1 MSDPERFALLQ
12 QLFDAVADLP
22 PRAREEYLAAHDVP
36 SDLRVALDAMLEA
49 DRATSSPLD
58 KPLHE
63 HVSRLSGAMPAMLG
77 PYRLERLLGEGGMG
91 VVYLGHRDDLG
102 SDAAI
107 KILRDAWLSPARRE
121 RFQFEQRTLA
131 QLSHP
136 SIARLFDAD
145 TLPDGTPWFAMEYVE
160 GVNLLA
166 YADAQQLNE
175 PARLRLLL
183 EVARA
188 VQHAHQRAVIHRD
201 LKPSNI
207 LVSSTGQVKLL
218 DFGIARHLD
227 DASDPTVTGL
237 RMMTPAYAAPEQI
250 HGQPVGVYTDI
261 YSLGVILGELVPTGR
276 SRDLTA
282 LIARATAAE
291 PEQRYPSADAF
302 IRDIERYLAGEPLEA
317 RPAGVLLRTGRFI
330 RRHRLP
336 VLALLAI
343 AALSVYYTV
352 RLAQARNEAINEAN
366 RSGRIRAFLVNLF
379 EGGDLAAGPSA
390 DLRVATL
397 LDRGVAAAR
406 SLEADAATQAEL
418 YRTLGGVYQKL
429 GQLDRADSLY
439 ASALSRR
446 KDVETLNGLALLRT
460 DQARPDDSIRL
471 AREAL
476 DLARR
481 QGDALA
487 SGRALTTLGH
497 ALEEAGKYDEARPPL
512 EEALALLTAPDT
524 DRATALVY
532 LGNVHFYTGRY
543 PESRQQ
549 NERALAIFRD
559 IHGPNHPLIAE
570 VLINLAAIEQET
582 GNYAAAEAQHRKAL
596 AIFEPYYGSHHPK
609 TASSKTLIARALVLQ
624 KKLDESAILLK
635 DALAIRERVYGPTH
649 PQVASTVNELGTN
662 ALLRENLSE
671 AESHY
676 RRMIAIYEQTYP
688 GAHYLKGIAKSNLA
702 SVFMR
707 RNEWRAAEP
716 LFRESL
722 AIYASTLP
730 PGHINEGIGRI
741 KLGRTLLRQKRLA
754 EAKRELELGKKI
766 VGSQANPAVSWLNSA
781 NKDLEEIKA
790 AGG

>member
-1 MSDPERFALLQ
+1 MTDPERFARLQ

-22 PRAREEYLAAHDVP
+22 PQAREDYLVAHDVP
-36 SDLRVALDAMLEA
+36 SDLRVALSAMIAA
-49 DRATSSPLD
+49 DRLTSSPLD
-58 KPLHE
+58 QPLIE
-63 HVSRLSGAMPAMLG
+63 HVARLSSSMPASIG

-102 SDAAI
+102 SNAAI
-107 KILRDAWLSPARRE
+107 KILRDAWLSPARRN
-121 RFQFEQRTLA
+121 RFQLEQRTLA
-131 QLSHP
+131 QLNHP

-160 GVNLLA
+160 GVNILA
-166 YADAQQLNE
+166 YADAHQLNE
-175 PARLRLLL
+175 PARLRLML

-207 LVSSTGQVKLL
+207 LVSSSGQVKLL

-227 DASDPTVTGL
+227 DTSDPTVTAL
-237 RMMTPAYAAPEQI
+237 RLMTPAYAAPEQI

-261 YSLGVILGELVPTGR
+261 YSLGIILGELLPARR

-282 LIARATAAE
+282 LIGRATA
-291 PEQRYPSADAF
+291 PEADHRYPSADAF

-317 RPAGVLLRTGRFI
+317 RPASVLLRTGRFI
-330 RRHRLP
+330 RRHLLP

-397 LDRGVAAAR
+397 LDRGVAAAH

-446 KDVETLNGLALLRT
+446 KDVETLNGLALLRA

-476 DLARR
+476 ELARR
-481 QGDALA
+481 QRDVLA
-487 SGRALTTLGH
+487 TGRTLTTLGH

-512 EEALALLTAPDT
+512 EQALALLTAPDT

-543 PESRQQ
+543 PESRLQ

-596 AIFEPYYGSHHPK
+596 AIFEPYYGSNHPK

-624 KKLDESAILLK
+624 KKLDESAFLLQ

-662 ALLRENLSE
+662 ALLRENLTE
-671 AESHY
+671 AEGHY
-676 RRMIAIYEQTYP
+676 RRMIAIYEKTYP

-707 RNEWRAAEP
+707 RNEWRAAEH
-716 LFRESL
+716 LFRDSL

-741 KLGRTLLRQKRLA
+741 KLGRTLLRQNRLA
-754 EAKRELELGKKI
+754 EARRELELGKKI